1 MARYYTY
8 CFTLFA
14 VITIAFP
21 SISAAQSPEKSN
33 KGKDFWFSFLPNFHA
48 AARAVDPAISLRDS
62 LYVNITCDIATQ
74 GTITTT
80 NRQGIS
86 RQIHFQIADPKQSYT
101 YAVAWQGY
109 ELDGWNNHGI
119 PAADSINQC
128 QRIALQSFHVVAN
141 DDIAVF
147 GLNHADRTSDAFL
160 VLPTASLGLEYRVMS
175 YQSDGFL
182 NTPSSTIVSTTSTPS
197 EFAITAVHDSTRV
210 IIYPTAETFRYR
222 TKIDTV
228 ILMQGQSY
236 LVQASITRTNL
247 RGDLTGSRV
256 VADKPV
262 AVFGG
267 HQRALLP
274 VEFRG
279 TTSSRNCIIEQI
291 PPLSTWGKN
300 AFLTPF
306 PQPTG
311 VTSQGSDLYRVLA
324 AYDST
329 DVFLGGTKLQALSA
343 GQFITGNLNAPAF
356 LTASKPVLVAQFKKS
371 ATDVLTTTQNVT
383 SDPLMMIIPPKE
395 QFLSS
400 YRFISLQA
408 TQINTPAPPT
418 PAYSAQYVIIV
429 APETALSTIRF
440 DNNLILSD
448 QFRPIPASTYLV
460 ATLSVADGLHTAS
473 ASEPI
478 GIYAVGYG
486 LVNCYGYV
494 GGVKLAD
501 LPTAVE
507 EQPTEATG
515 SIRISPNPAVSSVN
529 ISGVQGV
536 TSLRVVNYLGE
547 TVIEIPREQIG
558 NSEHEI
564 NVSGLA
570 SGLYVIQISTA
581 TGVISKQIV
590 VHH

>member
-62 LYVNITCDIATQ
+62 LYVYITCDIATQ

-86 RQIHFQIADPKQSYT
+86 RQIHFQITDPKKAYT

-109 ELDGWNNHGI
+109 ELEGWNNHGVQA
-119 PAADSINQC
+119 PDSINQC
-128 QRIALQSFHVVAN
+128 QRIALQSFRVVAN

-147 GLNHADRTSDAFL
+147 ALNQADRTSDAFL

-182 NTPSSTIVSTTSTPS
+182 ETPTSTIISTTSTPS
-197 EFAITAVHDSTRV
+197 EFAVTAVHDSTRI
-210 IIYPTAETFRYR
+210 IIYPTAETSRYR

-247 RGDLTGSRV
+247 RGDLTGSKII
-256 VADKPV
+256 ATKPV
-262 AVFGG
+262 AVFSG
-267 HQRALLP
+267 HQRALVP
-274 VEFRG
+274 VELRLNN
-279 TTSSRNCIIEQI
+279 TSRDCIIEQM
-291 PPLSTWGKN
+291 PPVNTWGKN
-300 AFLTPF
+300 AFLASYPNPPRTAL
-306 PQPTG
+306 
-311 VTSQGSDLYRVLA
+311 QGSDLFRVLA
-324 AYDST
+324 AFDNT
-329 DVFLGGTKLQALSA
+329 DIFLGGAKLQTLQA
-343 GQFITGNLNAPAF
+343 GQYYTGNLKGSGF
-356 LTASKPVLVAQFKKS
+356 LTASKPILVAQYKKS
-371 ATDVLTTTQNVT
+371 AADVHTTGGDIS
-383 SDPLMMIIPPKE
+383 SDPMMMILPSKE
-395 QFLSS
+395 QFLPS
-400 YRFISLQA
+400 YRFINAQA
-408 TQINTPAPPT
+408 TQLYSGQPPT
-418 PAYSAQYVIIV
+418 PMFTAQYAMVV
-429 APETALSTIRF
+429 APVTTLSTVRLDGNVVSADSF
-440 DNNLILSD
+440 
-448 QFRPIPASTYLV
+448 QQIPPSNYML
-460 ATLSVADGLHTAS
+460 ATLQVGDGMHTLE

-478 GIYAVGYG
+478 GVYVFGYG
-486 LVNCYGYV
+486 LVNSYGYV
-494 GGVKLAD
+494 AGMKLAD
-501 LPTAVE
+501 VPTTVE
-507 EQPTEATG
+507 EQPTEDTG
-515 SIRISPNPAVSSVN
+515 SIRISPNPALSSVN

-547 TVIEIPREQIG
+547 MVIEIPQEQIG

-570 SGLYVIQISTA
+570 SGLYVIQIRTA